1 MMKTTFFKK
10 SRQDPEL
17 TALRSE
23 LQSAQGDLS
32 LAYRQFDQAVELNE
46 QGTVGMD
53 AVPTQ
58 EAGRLYGDEKAASP
72 KGEVARRRILTDGGF
87 SKPAEALYQEY
98 LRQMQ
103 ATAQKDILHNLAV
116 TMLRNGVMPD
126 SDVLAAMGI
135 SQEEA
140 SVLMRVYQSGSERE
154 ELDRVYRRET
164 GEELKRLYKQMLA
177 SEESGGDG
185 SGSGQDR

>member
-1 MMKTTFFKK
+1 
-10 SRQDPEL
+10 
-17 TALRSE
+17 
-23 LQSAQGDLS
+23 
-32 LAYRQFDQAVELNE
+32 
-46 QGTVGMD
+46 
-53 AVPTQ
+53 
-58 EAGRLYGDEKAASP
+58 
-72 KGEVARRRILTDGGF
+72 
-87 SKPAEALYQEY
+87 
-98 LRQMQ
+98 MQ

-164 GEELKRLYKQMLA
+164 GEELKRLYKQMLV

>member
-1 MMKTTFFKK
+1 
-10 SRQDPEL
+10 
-17 TALRSE
+17 
-23 LQSAQGDLS
+23 
-32 LAYRQFDQAVELNE
+32 
-46 QGTVGMD
+46 
-53 AVPTQ
+53 
-58 EAGRLYGDEKAASP
+58 
-72 KGEVARRRILTDGGF
+72 
-87 SKPAEALYQEY
+87 
-98 LRQMQ
+98 MQ

>member
-1 MMKTTFFKK
+1 
-10 SRQDPEL
+10 
-17 TALRSE
+17 
-23 LQSAQGDLS
+23 
-32 LAYRQFDQAVELNE
+32 
-46 QGTVGMD
+46 
-53 AVPTQ
+53 
-58 EAGRLYGDEKAASP
+58 
-72 KGEVARRRILTDGGF
+72 
-87 SKPAEALYQEY
+87 
-98 LRQMQ
+98 MQ

-140 SVLMRVYQSGSERE
+140 GVLMRVYQFGAERE